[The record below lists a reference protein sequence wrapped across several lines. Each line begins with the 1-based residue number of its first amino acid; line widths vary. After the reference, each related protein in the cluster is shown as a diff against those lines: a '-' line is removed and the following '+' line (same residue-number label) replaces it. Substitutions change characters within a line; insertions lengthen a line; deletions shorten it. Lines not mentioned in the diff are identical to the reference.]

1 MLLQSDP
8 DGTVHPLPALPADWP
23 SGRVTGLRT
32 RGGQTV
38 DISWRDGEVRRMRIR

>member
-8 DGTVHPLPALPADWP
+8 DGNVRPLPALPAAWP

-32 RGGQTV
+32 RGGQMV
-38 DISWRDGEVRRMRIR
+38 DLSWRDGKLLRMRVR